1 MEPEPDSY
9 LLLANS
15 SFSLVT
21 DPGILI
27 GISIF
32 FLLLF
37 CSALISGAEVAFF
50 SLNLDDI
57 ERFKETRSV
66 TNKRIL
72 YLLDKPE
79 TLLATILISNNFVNI
94 TIILVAELIM
104 SVLLPIQLCQ
114 SWAMNFTEFIHWN
127 TDPER
132 LGITIHF
139 LITVI
144 GVTCLL
150 LLMGEIMPKIYARL
164 NTKSMVNKMASPLYY
179 LSGFFSPVTR
189 LMVRGT
195 NFLESRLAILNQDN
209 GHSSVELQEA
219 IDLAVTEDSPNSR
232 SEVDIL
238 KRIIQFADVN
248 VKQIMHPRTEIVAI
262 EKASTFSDMMKVV
275 RSSGY
280 SRIPVYEEDLDH
292 IIGIILAKDLIAH
305 VNEPDAF
312 PWLDLVRKEVLY
324 VPESKRIND
333 LLKDF
338 QKERQHMAI
347 AVDEYGGTAG
357 LITLEDIME
366 EIVGEIKDEFD
377 DEIEVH
383 YQKIDDRNYL
393 FEGKT
398 QIQDVCRILNI
409 DTGVFDEVRG
419 DADSLAGLMLELV
432 GMIPRK
438 DTNAEYRG
446 YIFKVTK
453 VNNRRIEEI
462 KLTIPL
468 QA

>member
-50 SLNLDDI
+50 SLSLDDI
-57 ERFKETRSV
+57 ERYKEIRTV

-72 YLLDKPE
+72 HLLDKPE

-94 TIILVAELIM
+94 TIILVAELLMRI
-104 SVLLPIQLCQ
+104 LLPIQVCQ
-114 SWAMNFTEFIHWN
+114 SWASSFTKFLHWG

-132 LGITIHF
+132 LGVTIHF

-144 GVTCLL
+144 GVTSLL
-150 LLMGEIMPKIYARL
+150 LLIGEIMPKIYARF
-164 NTKSMVNKMASPLYY
+164 NTKSMVNRMAGPLYY
-179 LSGFFSPVTR
+179 LSGLFSPVTR
-189 LMVRGT
+189 WMVRGT

-232 SEVDIL
+232 SEVNIL

-262 EKASTFSDMMKVV
+262 EKASNFSDMMKVV

-280 SRIPVYEEDLDH
+280 SRIPVYQEDLDH

-305 VNEPDAF
+305 VSESDEF

-383 YQKIDDRNYL
+383 YQKLDDRNYL

-438 DTNAEYRG
+438 DTIAEYRG
-446 YIFKVTK
+446 YVFKVTK

-462 KLTIPL
+462 KLTLPL